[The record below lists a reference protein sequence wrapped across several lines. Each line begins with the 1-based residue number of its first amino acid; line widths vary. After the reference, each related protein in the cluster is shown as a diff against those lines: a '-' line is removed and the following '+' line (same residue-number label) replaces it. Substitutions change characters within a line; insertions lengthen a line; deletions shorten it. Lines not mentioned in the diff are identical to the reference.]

1 MKRFVIFLPGTYRR
15 AHLEFYQGL
24 CRKARLVAVNGGCRF
39 FKTAGMTPDVII
51 GDLDSVTSIPS
62 QFREQSQLL
71 LYPRDKNK
79 TDLQLALEYC
89 VSKRARVADV
99 VSPIVGEVD
108 HFLGN
113 VMLLGLFDKMSGVST
128 KPKIRIVSAD
138 YEILWVH
145 DSRRSF
151 SDCVGDR
158 LSVVPM
164 SAAVRLTCRGM
175 EFTAERLRIV
185 RGHSHGLRNRIT
197 RRRASVGIEGK
208 ALVVHRLSHPK

>member
-15 AHLEFYQGL
+15 MHLKFYRGL
-24 CRKARLVAVNGGCRF
+24 CRKARLVAVDGGCRF
-39 FKTAGMTPDVII
+39 FVAAGMTPDVII

-89 VSKRARVADV
+89 VKERARVVDV
-99 VSPIVGEVD
+99 VSPGVGEVD

-145 DSRRSF
+145 DDRRPF
-151 SDCVGDR
+151 SGCVGDR
-158 LSVVPM
+158 LSVVPV
-164 SAAVRLTCRGM
+164 SATIRLTCRGT
-175 EFTAERLRIV
+175 EFAVDRLRIV

>member
-1 MKRFVIFLPGTYRR
+1 MKRFVIFLPGACRR
-15 AHLEFYQGL
+15 AHLAFYRGL

-39 FKTAGMTPDVII
+39 FVAAGMTPDVII
-51 GDLDSVTSIPS
+51 GDLDSVSSIPS

-71 LYPRDKNK
+71 LYPGDKNK

-89 VSKRARVADV
+89 VSEKVRVVDI
-99 VSPIVGEVD
+99 VSPGVGEVD

-113 VMLLGLFDKMSGVST
+113 IMLLGLFDKMSGVST
-128 KPKIRIVSAD
+128 KPKIRIVGTN

-158 LSVVPM
+158 LSVIPM
-164 SAAVRLTCRGM
+164 SATVRLTSRGT
-175 EFTAERLRIV
+175 EFAADRLRIV

-197 RRRASVGIEGK
+197 KRRASVGIEGQ
-208 ALVVHRLSHPK
+208 ALIVRSFSRPK

>member
-1 MKRFVIFLPGTYRR
+1 MKRFAIFLPGTYRR
-15 AHLEFYQGL
+15 AHLAFYRGL
-24 CRKARLVAVNGGCRF
+24 CRKARLIAVDGGCRL

-51 GDLDSVTSIPS
+51 GHLDSVSSIPS
-62 QFREQSQLL
+62 QFHEKSQLL
-71 LYPRDKNK
+71 IYPRDKNK

-89 VSKRARVADV
+89 VKERARMVDI
-99 VSPIVGEVD
+99 VSPGVGEVD

-113 VMLLGLFDKMSGVST
+113 VMLLGLFDKLSGVST

-158 LSVVPM
+158 LSVIVM

-175 EFTAERLRIV
+175 EFAADRVRIV
-185 RGHSHGLRNRIT
+185 RGDSRGLRNRIT
-197 RRRASVGIEGK
+197 RRRASVGIEGR
-208 ALVVHRLSHPK
+208 ALVVHSFSYPK

>member
-1 MKRFVIFLPGTYRR
+1 MKRFVLFLPGTYRK

-24 CRKARLVAVNGGCRF
+24 FCQARLVAVDGGCRF
-39 FKTAGMTPDVII
+39 FKAVGMTPDVII
-51 GDLDSVTSIPS
+51 GDLDSVSSIPS
-62 QFREQSQLL
+62 QFREKSQLL
-71 LYPRDKNK
+71 IYPKDKNK

-89 VSKRARVADV
+89 VSEKARVVDI
-99 VSPIVGEVD
+99 VSPGVGEVD

-113 VMLLGLFDKMSGVST
+113 VMLLGLFDKLSAVST

-138 YEILWVH
+138 YEILWIH

-158 LSVVPM
+158 LSVIPVSP
-164 SAAVRLTCRGM
+164 AVRLTCRGM
-175 EFTAERLRIV
+175 EFTADRVRIA
-185 RGHSHGLRNRIT
+185 RGHSHGLRNRIAG
-197 RRRASVGIEGK
+197 RRASVGIEGK

>member
-15 AHLEFYQGL
+15 AHLEFYRGL
-24 CRKARLVAVNGGCRF
+24 CRKARLVAVDGGCRF
-39 FKTAGMTPDVII
+39 FRAVGMTPDVII
-51 GDLDSVTSIPS
+51 GDIDSVSSIPS
-62 QFREQSQLL
+62 QFHEKSQLL
-71 LYPRDKNK
+71 IYPRDKNK

-89 VSKRARVADV
+89 VSEKSRAVDI
-99 VSPIVGEVD
+99 VSPGVGEVD

-113 VMLLGLFDKMSGVST
+113 VMLLGLFDKLSGVST

-158 LSVVPM
+158 LSVIPM
-164 SAAVRLTCRGM
+164 SATIRLTCRGT
-175 EFTAERLRIV
+175 EFTADRI
-185 RGHSHGLRNRIT
+185 RIAQGHSRGLRNQIT
-197 RRRASVGIEGK
+197 AQRASVGIEGK
-208 ALVVHRLSHPK
+208 ALVVHRLSRPK

>member
-1 MKRFVIFLPGTYRR
+1 MKRFVLFLPGTYRK
-15 AHLEFYQGL
+15 AHLEFYRGL
-24 CRKARLVAVNGGCRF
+24 CRKARLVAVDGGCRF
-39 FKTAGMTPDVII
+39 FKAVGMTPDVII
-51 GDLDSVTSIPS
+51 GDLDSVSSIPS
-62 QFREQSQLL
+62 QFREKSQLL
-71 LYPRDKNK
+71 IYPRDKNK

-89 VSKRARVADV
+89 VLEKARAVDV
-99 VSPIVGEVD
+99 VSPGVGEVD

-113 VMLLGLFDKMSGVST
+113 IMLFGLFDKLSGVST

-145 DSRRSF
+145 NSRRSF

-164 SAAVRLTCRGM
+164 SAAVRLTCCGT
-175 EFTAERLRIV
+175 EFTADRVRIV

-197 RRRASVGIEGK
+197 GRRASVGIEGR
-208 ALVVHRLSHPK
+208 ALVVHSFSYPK